1 MVAVIQ
7 RVLHGCV
14 TVAGDVVGEIDHGLV
29 ILAAVEVGDT
39 DADIEWMA
47 SKLIGLRIFRSV
59 DGTKHF
65 DRDVRDVGGGIL
77 LISNFTVAGQTS
89 KGRRPGLSGAA
100 PPEEGRLLFEKL
112 ISAVR
117 AAATGLRVETG
128 RFGADMKVSI
138 ENDGPVTF
146 IVRSR
151 DLPALD
157 S

>member
-1 MVAVIQ
+1 MIAVVQ

-14 TVAGDVVGEIDHGLV
+14 TVAGETMGEIDAGLV
-29 ILAAVEVGDT
+29 VLAAIEVGDT

-47 SKLIGLRIFRSV
+47 SKLVGLRIFRSA
-59 DGTKHF
+59 DGAKHF
-65 DRDVRDVGGGIL
+65 DRDVREVAGGIL
-77 LISNFTVAGQTS
+77 LISNFTVAGQTF

-100 PPEEGRLLFEKL
+100 PPEEGRVMFEKL
-112 ISAVR
+112 TAAVR
-117 AAATGLRVETG
+117 TAATGLRVETG
-128 RFGADMKVSI
+128 RFGADMNVTI

-151 DLPALD
+151 ETPVPE